1 MSAEEVATGVQKDVE
16 VVDVDWWKESQK
28 IRLMSRMQEL
38 EPGQSMI
45 VSAQSHYALGIE
57 DVEAV
62 VGHTVGNTFAV
73 FPRFG
78 GCEIVRKRKA
88 R

>member
-1 MSAEEVATGVQKDVE
+1 MHERPAAVE
-16 VVDVDWWKESQK
+16 VVDVVEVDWWKEAQALRVLK
-28 IRLMSRMQEL
+28 GMNEL

-45 VSAQSHYALGIE
+45 ISDKTYYALDIE
-57 DVEAV
+57 DVEAI
-62 VGHTVGNTFAV
+62 VGRVVGNTFAV

>member
-1 MSAEEVATGVQKDVE
+1 MSTEEVAEDVVIVE
-16 VVDVDWWKESQK
+16 VDWWKEAQALRVLK
-28 IRLMSRMQEL
+28 GMNEL
-38 EPGQSMI
+38 APGQSMI
-45 VSAQSHYALGIE
+45 VSDKTYYALDVE
-57 DVEAV
+57 DVEAI
-62 VGHTVGNTFAV
+62 VGRTVGNNFVV